1 MQICWFMGV
10 TVPEVLMMA
19 KNTLTVQTKTRSLI
33 YFQTKFKKTEESKQG
48 EQLKLLLK

>member
-19 KNTLTVQTKTRSLI
+19 KNTLTVQTKTCSLI